1 MNANLEDP
9 SLLESRLTLMGTLLG
24 SPHKK
29 NALIAKPV
37 DMAPVR
43 LLP

>member
-9 SLLESRLTLMGTLLG
+9 GLLESRLTLMGTLLG

-29 NALIAKPV
+29 NGVRNLQ
-37 DMAPVR
+37 APAATYV
-43 LLP
+43 